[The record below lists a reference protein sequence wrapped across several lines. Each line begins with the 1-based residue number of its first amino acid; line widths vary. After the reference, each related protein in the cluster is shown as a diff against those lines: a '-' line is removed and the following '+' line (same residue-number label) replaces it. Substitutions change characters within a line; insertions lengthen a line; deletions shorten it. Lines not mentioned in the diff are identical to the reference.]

1 MRALVTILLL
11 LTTTAHAGALRDA
24 VNANDDVRL
33 RFEYATREGVFG
45 DGRSLNIG
53 GSSWNC
59 DCEEGPARI
68 EVRVRDGVV
77 RDVDVRVGGRWR
89 DGLVETTDLGELDPL
104 EAADDLLWIAST
116 SDGDV
121 EEAILGAIVA
131 EGFEDHARLVGIAR
145 DDARPDDVRESAVF
159 WLGQAASDKATAQL
173 TALVDDDD
181 EELSIREHA
190 IFALSQRPLDEC
202 FEPLKRVATSS
213 RHPQLR
219 EKAFFWLAQH
229 DDDRVVDF
237 LESVL
242 LARN

>member
-1 MRALVTILLL
+1 MRTLVTILLL
-11 LTTTAHAGALRDA
+11 LTTTAHAGALREA
-24 VNANDDVRL
+24 VGANDDARL
-33 RFEYATREGVFG
+33 RFEYPTREGVYG
-45 DGRSLNIG
+45 DGRSLNMG
-53 GSSWNC
+53 GSTWNC
-59 DCEEGPARI
+59 DCEEGPARV
-68 EVRVRDGVV
+68 EVRVRDGAV

-89 DGLVETTDLGELDPL
+89 DTHVETIDLGEIDPL

-116 SDGDV
+116 FDGDV
-121 EEAILGAIVA
+121 DEAILGAIVA
-131 EGFEDHARLVGIAR
+131 EGFDDHARLVGLAR
-145 DDARPDDVRESAVF
+145 DDSRPEDVRESAVF

-190 IFALSQRPLDEC
+190 IFALSQRTLDQC
-202 FEPLKRVATSS
+202 FDPLKRVATTS

-229 DDDRVVDF
+229 DDERVVDF